1 MADISKEPVLIVSD
15 IHVDYIVSVQR
26 NSTSIW
32 KRVLT
37 SITSSKTTLNAV
49 KGVSFVVHR
58 GEVVGIVGGNGS
70 GKSSLI
76 RVIAG
81 LQRPAKGA
89 VWASTTPAMLSING
103 TMIRALSGSRNIRL
117 SLFALGFTK
126 AEVADRYNQVV
137 KMTGLKDSIHRPIK
151 TYSSGMQARL
161 KFAIA
166 MSRTP
171 EILLIDE
178 ALGTGD
184 GQFANKSSQLLR
196 DMKENAGAVLMVNHS
211 RAAIVN
217 SCDRVLWIEKG
228 ELKADGP
235 TAEVMELY
243 EKVHPKRKSAE
254 S

>member
-1 MADISKEPVLIVSD
+1 MASPKQEPVLVVSNV
-15 IHVDYIVSVQR
+15 HVEYQVAVQR

-37 SITSSKTTLNAV
+37 SVASSKTTLHAV
-49 KGVSFVVHR
+49 KGVSFVVNR
-58 GEVVGIVGGNGS
+58 GEVVGLVGGNGS

-81 LQRPAKGA
+81 LQKPAQGA
-89 VWASTTPAMLSING
+89 VWASSTPAMLSING

-117 SLFALGFTK
+117 SLFALGMSK
-126 AEVADRYNQVV
+126 AEVASRYNQVV
-137 KMTGLKDSIHRPIK
+137 KMTGLKDAIHRPIK

-184 GQFANKSSQLLR
+184 GKFANKSSQLLS

-211 RAAIVN
+211 RNAITN

-243 EKVHPKRKSAE
+243 EKAHPRRKSKE